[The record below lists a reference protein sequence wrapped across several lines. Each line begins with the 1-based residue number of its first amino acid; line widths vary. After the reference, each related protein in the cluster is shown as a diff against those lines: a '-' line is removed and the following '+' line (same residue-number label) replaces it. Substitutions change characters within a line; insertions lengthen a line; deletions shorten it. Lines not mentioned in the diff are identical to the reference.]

1 MKQPSSA
8 SGDKPKATK
17 TRKKK
22 AVTLS
27 LQDLITQ
34 PRQLAH
40 LPMMNKVT
48 GYRVLIAV
56 LQRLQGL
63 WRIAKMPQTTK
74 SGQLYMNFVT
84 DEFEVKRQKE
94 AAYNEGDVV
103 FKLRLSDIA
112 DDPHYDEARQA
123 LASLLHVHCFIPD
136 PDNPGY
142 YRTESLMQIKGRRE
156 NGKFVGTEFEVII
169 PRLTAEN
176 ILDINLFGNYTRFVG
191 YTAGRLRSSFS
202 YPLYIYLSE
211 EWRHHGEHFVI
222 SMSDLRFRLGFVK
235 DSDDPEREHRYA
247 AWSQFCDKVLNQA
260 QRELKKLSETGGAD
274 FTFEYQGLL
283 HGTPLPPYKRP
294 DAVAFTILPTESG
307 RNIKEEND
315 YAPHRELAQKLMTE
329 FFHLHLNQTRALL
342 RRVTPPLMSSF
353 IAQLQAWHD
362 ECLSGRHADIQ
373 NLPAWA
379 YTAIDTFI
387 REEEKKYFIPA
398 EDVTTTHPAADA
410 ASPAASPSEDA
421 SAPDGTVAATS
432 PSASSVTSPSAR
444 PVSSAAI
451 SSQATTTPDPLTPA
465 QARQL
470 SQAALGGA
478 GEKARPQYDFTGAR
492 LTLTADEQQQL
503 HAFLADLQCT
513 YATDNPAFVSKV
525 VQQLHILRIDDTHRV
540 ITFNLADGS
549 HLTPDR
555 LNHYVP
561 GLYARFYALFNIYFP
576 DRRFLFD

>member
-1 MKQPSSA
+1 MKQSSSA
-8 SGDKPKATK
+8 SGAKPKATK
-17 TRKKK
+17 SRKKK

-63 WRIAKMPQTTK
+63 WRIAKMPQTSK

-222 SMSDLRFRLGFVK
+222 PMSDLRFRLGFVK

-307 RNIKEEND
+307 RTIKEEND

-342 RRVTPPLMSSF
+342 RRVTPPLMPSF
-353 IAQLQAWHD
+353 IAQLQTWHD
-362 ECLSGRHADIQ
+362 ECLSGHHADVK

-379 YTAIDTFI
+379 YTSIDTFI
-387 REEEKKYFIPA
+387 REEEKKYFTAAEEVAATTAPA
-398 EDVTTTHPAADA
+398 
-410 ASPAASPSEDA
+410 
-421 SAPDGTVAATS
+421 APDGATTAAVCQPVPPADRAASLS
-432 PSASSVTSPSAR
+432 PSAAG

-451 SSQATTTPDPLTPA
+451 SSQATPDPLTTA

-470 SQAALGGA
+470 AQAALGGG
-478 GEKARPQYDFTGAR
+478 GEQPSPQYDFTGAR
-492 LTLTADEQQQL
+492 LTITADEQQQL
-503 HAFLADLQCT
+503 HAFRTDLHCT
-513 YATDNPAFVSKV
+513 YATTAPAFVTEV
-525 VQQLHILRIDDTHRV
+525 VEKLLILRVNDTRRV
-540 ITFNLADGS
+540 ITFHLADGT
-549 HLTPDR
+549 HLTTDR
-555 LNHYVP
+555 LNYYAP

-576 DRRFLFD
+576 DGYKLCFD

>member
-8 SGDKPKATK
+8 SDAKPKATK
-17 TRKKK
+17 SRKKK

-63 WRIAKMPQTTK
+63 WRIAKMPQTSK

-142 YRTESLMQIKGRRE
+142 YRTESHMQINGRRE

-222 SMSDLRFRLGFVK
+222 PMSDLRFRLGFVK

-307 RNIKEEND
+307 RTIKEEND

-353 IAQLQAWHD
+353 IAQLQTWHD
-362 ECLSGRHADIQ
+362 ECLSGRHADVQ

-379 YTAIDTFI
+379 YTSIDTFI
-387 REEEKKYFIPA
+387 REEEKKYFTAA
-398 EDVTTTHPAADA
+398 EDVTAT
-410 ASPAASPSEDA
+410 
-421 SAPDGTVAATS
+421 ATS
-432 PSASSVTSPSAR
+432 PATSSASAGTATVTGYASPLSSPSAAVCQPVSPADPAG

-451 SSQATTTPDPLTPA
+451 SSQATPNPLTPA

-470 SQAALGGA
+470 AQAALGGA
-478 GEKARPQYDFTGAR
+478 GEQPRQQYDFTGAR

-503 HAFLADLQCT
+503 HAFLTDLQCT
-513 YATDNPAFVSKV
+513 YATDSPAFIREV
-525 VQQLHILRIDDTHRV
+525 VQQLHILRVNDTRRV
-540 ITFNLADGS
+540 ITFHLADGS

-555 LNHYVP
+555 LNYYVP

-576 DRRFLFD
+576 DGYKLYFD